1 MSTEDFN
8 LYTKQRLG
16 LLGPINA
23 NQFQYLDMM
32 GNLHS
37 FLKVIIAIISR
48 ITQADNQRNKTLNAQ

>member
-23 NQFQYLDMM
+23 NKIQYLDMM
-32 GNLHS
+32 G
-37 FLKVIIAIISR
+37 SR
-48 ITQADNQRNKTLNAQ
+48 YTF